1 MNISLRPTDNIIPK
15 QLRPGLQLDL
25 RGAVARFGTQMLLTD
40 PFCCDCCQEL
50 SSSIGLVCTLQIT
63 LQFWRCSITLWPLSK

>member
-40 PFCCDCCQEL
+40 RSQ
-50 SSSIGLVCTLQIT
+50 
-63 LQFWRCSITLWPLSK
+63 